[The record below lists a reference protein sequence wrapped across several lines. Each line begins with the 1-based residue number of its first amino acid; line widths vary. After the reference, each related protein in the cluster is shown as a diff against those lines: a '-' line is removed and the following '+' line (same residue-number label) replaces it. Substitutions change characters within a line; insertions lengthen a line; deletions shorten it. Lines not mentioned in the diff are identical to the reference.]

1 MIAKIRTE
9 NGIYNSIV
17 FAIYNKG
24 WKSEAIVFNQDY
36 TELQSVKFWSRKF
49 FSYKRNIYIYN
60 CEKDD
65 AWVSNN
71 KVEGYDWVLDN
82 ATNKFN
88 KLVVNE
94 AILDRCKEM
103 QSTVKDCDW
112 FDIIT
117 KTDVDGLMEVA
128 ISFHDSY
135 VKDRYTQSGKQYIR
149 FDTTWGCDILFELE
163 GDVKTNLFKDFGHI
177 PVGDDYPLIMDS
189 TILFENGLI
198 YWIDDQSVKNISDLD
213 KDNFHYF
220 RAKNVKWK
228 LIIND

>member
-17 FAIYNKG
+17 FAIFNKG
-24 WKSEAIVFNQDY
+24 RESEAIVFNQDY
-36 TELQSVKFWSRKF
+36 TALQSVKFWSRKF

-88 KLVVNE
+88 KLVVND

-103 QSTVKDCDW
+103 QSTVRVNSIYVSIPRGAVIYYLSLKEMWKPICS
-112 FDIIT
+112 
-117 KTDVDGLMEVA
+117 KTLGIFRWE
-128 ISFHDSY
+128 
-135 VKDRYTQSGKQYIR
+135 T
-149 FDTTWGCDILFELE
+149 
-163 GDVKTNLFKDFGHI
+163 
-177 PVGDDYPLIMDS
+177 
-189 TILFENGLI
+189 TIL
-198 YWIDDQSVKNISDLD
+198 
-213 KDNFHYF
+213 
-220 RAKNVKWK
+220 
-228 LIIND
+228 